1 MKIPILIILLFS
13 GCFLSAQVSKPIETT
28 MDSSAVRIRISDYQ
42 EIWKHQFQNSLSD
55 NSLLLQVPS
64 ATLLSCSPNHLPGL
78 FCKMEY
84 KIETKSK
91 LAPRFRLGSLNYTNW
106 MEGKGT
112 YYSKYSY

>member
-1 MKIPILIILLFS
+1 M
-13 GCFLSAQVSKPIETT
+13 SKKIETT
-28 MDSSAVRIRISDYQ
+28 IDSSAAMIRISDYQ
-42 EIWKHQFQNSLSD
+42 EIWRNQFQNSLSD
-55 NSLLLQVPS
+55 KRLLLQVPS
-64 ATLLSCSPNHLPGL
+64 ATLLTCSPNHLPGL

-112 YYSKYSY
+112 FYSRYWN

>member
-1 MKIPILIILLFS
+1 MKKSIFIPWLFTI
-13 GCFLSAQVSKPIETT
+13 GFLHAQRMPPITV
-28 MDSSAVRIRISDYQ
+28 MQDSSSVILKVNEYEQ
-42 EIWKHQFQNSLSD
+42 LWKNHFQNSVTENKVLFQTHSTNLS
-55 NSLLLQVPS
+55 
-64 ATLLSCSPNHLPGL
+64 ACAPNHLPGL

-112 YYSKYSY
+112 LYNRYLN